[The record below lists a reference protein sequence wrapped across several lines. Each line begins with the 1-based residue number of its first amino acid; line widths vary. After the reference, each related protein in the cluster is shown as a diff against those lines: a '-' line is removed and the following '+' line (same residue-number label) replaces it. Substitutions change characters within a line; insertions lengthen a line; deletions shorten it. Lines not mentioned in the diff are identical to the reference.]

1 MWFLFMLNFNLP
13 IATFL
18 FSKNLHLVRR
28 LIYPLQGWSAL
39 SDMRLFVSYVEGSRV
54 NKTVAFYMW
63 APMRFCI
70 TLVHLSHF
78 LFICFKFF

>member
-28 LIYPLQGWSAL
+28 LIYPLQGGSAL
-39 SDMRLFVSYVEGSRV
+39 SDIRLFVSYVEGSRV
-54 NKTVAFYMW
+54 K
-63 APMRFCI
+63 
-70 TLVHLSHF
+70 
-78 LFICFKFF
+78 

>member
-13 IATFL
+13 ITTFL

-54 NKTVAFYMW
+54 K
-63 APMRFCI
+63 
-70 TLVHLSHF
+70 
-78 LFICFKFF
+78 